1 MAGVL
6 SLVVS
11 NPSLEDYEAHA
22 GDQLVALGTKELCD
36 APTLPMV
43 VRLWI
48 RNCPEL
54 IAAQRDAL
62 AALAGQ
68 FTTRRNLV
76 VASLYSTRMGGKQ
89 LLPGLRLPG
98 FDVLS
103 LGVAGR
109 FVILRTEASGGTE
122 ERQTSG
128 HAKHSLALVPLRLG
142 SPWGC
147 SISSMQHP
155 SPSSRSRG

>member
-6 SLVVS
+6 SLVFS
-11 NPSLEDYEAHA
+11 NPSLDDYEAHA
-22 GDQLVALGTKELCD
+22 GAQLVKLGTKELCD

-43 VRLWI
+43 LRLWI

-54 IAAQRDAL
+54 IASQRDAL

-76 VASLYSTRMGGKQ
+76 VASLYSTRMGGKE

-98 FDVLS
+98 FDVLT

-109 FVILRTEASGGTE
+109 FVILRTDASNGAPE
-122 ERQTSG
+122 
-128 HAKHSLALVPLRLG
+128 
-142 SPWGC
+142 
-147 SISSMQHP
+147 
-155 SPSSRSRG
+155 

>member
-1 MAGVL
+1 
-6 SLVVS
+6 
-11 NPSLEDYEAHA
+11 
-22 GDQLVALGTKELCD
+22 LGTQELCE

-43 VRLWI
+43 LRLWI

-54 IAAQRDAL
+54 IASQRDAL
-62 AALAGQ
+62 AVLAGQ

-76 VASLYSTRMGGKQ
+76 LDSLYSTRMEGKE

-109 FVILRTEASGGTE
+109 FVILRTDAINGAE
-122 ERQTSG
+122 E
-128 HAKHSLALVPLRLG
+128 
-142 SPWGC
+142 
-147 SISSMQHP
+147 
-155 SPSSRSRG
+155 

>member
-6 SLVVS
+6 SLVFS
-11 NPSLEDYEAHA
+11 NPSMDDYEAHA
-22 GDQLVALGTKELCD
+22 GAQLVKLGTQELCE

-43 VRLWI
+43 LRLWI

-54 IAAQRDAL
+54 IASQRDAL
-62 AALAGQ
+62 AMLAGQ
-68 FTTRRNLV
+68 FTTRRNLG
-76 VASLYSTRMGGKQ
+76 VASLYSTRMEGKE

-109 FVILRTEASGGTE
+109 FVILRTDAINGAE
-122 ERQTSG
+122 
-128 HAKHSLALVPLRLG
+128 K
-142 SPWGC
+142 
-147 SISSMQHP
+147 
-155 SPSSRSRG
+155 

>member
-54 IAAQRDAL
+54 IAAQRML
-62 AALAGQ
+62 W
-68 FTTRRNLV
+68 RHWLV
-76 VASLYSTRMGGKQ
+76 SSPPVATWWWPACTPPAWGGSSCCRVCACLVLMCC
-89 LLPGLRLPG
+89 LLVWQV
-98 FDVLS
+98 VL
-103 LGVAGR
+103 
-109 FVILRTEASGGTE
+109 
-122 ERQTSG
+122 
-128 HAKHSLALVPLRLG
+128 
-142 SPWGC
+142 
-147 SISSMQHP
+147 
-155 SPSSRSRG
+155 

>member
-6 SLVVS
+6 SLVFS
-11 NPSLEDYEAHA
+11 NPSMDDYEAHA
-22 GDQLVALGTKELCD
+22 GAQLVKLGTKELCD
-36 APTLPMV
+36 EPTLPMV
-43 VRLWI
+43 LRLWI

-54 IAAQRDAL
+54 IASQRDAL

-68 FTTRRNLV
+68 FTTRRNLG
-76 VASLYSTRMGGKQ
+76 VASLYSTRMEGKE

-109 FVILRTEASGGTE
+109 FVILRTDAINGAPE
-122 ERQTSG
+122 
-128 HAKHSLALVPLRLG
+128 
-142 SPWGC
+142 
-147 SISSMQHP
+147 
-155 SPSSRSRG
+155 

>member
-6 SLVVS
+6 SLVFS
-11 NPSLEDYEAHA
+11 NPSLDAYEAHA
-22 GDQLVALGTKELCD
+22 GAQLVKLGTKELCD

-43 VRLWI
+43 LRLWI

-54 IAAQRDAL
+54 IASQRDAL

-76 VASLYSTRMGGKQ
+76 VASLYSTRMGGKE

-98 FDVLS
+98 FDVLT

-109 FVILRTEASGGTE
+109 FVILRTDASNGAPE
-122 ERQTSG
+122 
-128 HAKHSLALVPLRLG
+128 
-142 SPWGC
+142 
-147 SISSMQHP
+147 
-155 SPSSRSRG
+155 

>member
-1 MAGVL
+1 MSPSSRPQRVPALALLSGGVAIAGVL
-6 SLVVS
+6 SLVFS

-22 GDQLVALGTKELCD
+22 GDQLVTLGTKELCD

-54 IAAQRDAL
+54 IASQRDAL

-68 FTTRRNLV
+68 FTTRRNLG
-76 VASLYSTRMGGKQ
+76 VASLYSTRMGGQ
-89 LLPGLRLPG
+89 ELLPGLRLPG
-98 FDVLS
+98 FDVIT

-109 FVILRTEASGGTE
+109 FVILRTD
-122 ERQTSG
+122 TSNG
-128 HAKHSLALVPLRLG
+128 A
-142 SPWGC
+142 
-147 SISSMQHP
+147 QE
-155 SPSSRSRG
+155 

>member
-1 MAGVL
+1 MSPSSRPQRVPALALLTGGVAIAGVL
-6 SLVVS
+6 SLMVS

-76 VASLYSTRMGGKQ
+76 VASLYSTRMGGQQ

-109 FVILRTEASGGTE
+109 FVILRTDASGGT
-122 ERQTSG
+122 
-128 HAKHSLALVPLRLG
+128 
-142 SPWGC
+142 
-147 SISSMQHP
+147 
-155 SPSSRSRG
+155 